1 MDVTEDPNSLRPW
14 AKSLDH
20 NRPDVAATELWAGPE
35 LSVIAPTFNEVDNVA
50 ELIRRLK
57 QTLNGIFWE
66 IIFVDDDS
74 PDGTAEKV
82 RALARTD
89 RRIRCVQRISRRG
102 LSSACIEG
110 MLASAAPYLAVIDA
124 DLQHD
129 ETLLPDM
136 LELLRTG
143 DADIVIGSRYMQG
156 GSIGDWGSSRAA
168 MSRLATWLSRTLVP
182 VEVTDPMSGFF
193 MLRRDILETT
203 VHKLSTIGFKILLDF
218 FASSSSVLQF
228 RELPY
233 QFRNRKAGE
242 SKLDSVATWEYGMLL
257 LDKLIGNIVPV
268 RFVSFSIVGG
278 LGVLVHF
285 FCLAI
290 LFKALKTSFVEA
302 QVIGTGV
309 AMTFNFAINNLLTY
323 RDLRLRGWRW
333 LRGLVSF
340 SLACSIG
347 AVANVGIASYLY
359 DTNGGWIFAGLG
371 GVLMGAVWNYVTT
384 MRYTWQKHL

>member
-384 MRYTWQKHL
+384 MRYTWRKHL

>member
-1 MDVTEDPNSLRPW
+1 
-14 AKSLDH
+14 
-20 NRPDVAATELWAGPE
+20 
-35 LSVIAPTFNEVDNVA
+35 
-50 ELIRRLK
+50 
-57 QTLNGIFWE
+57 
-66 IIFVDDDS
+66 
-74 PDGTAEKV
+74 
-82 RALARTD
+82 
-89 RRIRCVQRISRRG
+89 
-102 LSSACIEG
+102 
-110 MLASAAPYLAVIDA
+110 
-124 DLQHD
+124 
-129 ETLLPDM
+129 
-136 LELLRTG
+136 
-143 DADIVIGSRYMQG
+143 
-156 GSIGDWGSSRAA
+156 
-168 MSRLATWLSRTLVP
+168 
-182 VEVTDPMSGFF
+182 
-193 MLRRDILETT
+193 
-203 VHKLSTIGFKILLDF
+203 
-218 FASSSSVLQF
+218 
-228 RELPY
+228 
-233 QFRNRKAGE
+233 
-242 SKLDSVATWEYGMLL
+242 MLL